1 MSEMPI
7 VEELAKRNTI
17 IAVTGLIYVVPTI
30 AISCSELG
38 KPNCSYF
45 SIVMT
50 IGLVSIPQG
59 WVPVKEM
66 AGVKMSVGFNKIEDL
81 GVNLLLFFAKF
92 FIILALSAL
101 ISPFIFIK
109 NVIEFITNCAEIRK
123 IKNLDNAEEK
133 NDEHQ

>member
-1 MSEMPI
+1 MSEI
-7 VEELAKRNTI
+7 YDTGELVKRNAI
-17 IAVTGLIYVVPTI
+17 IAITGLVYAVPTV
-30 AISCSELG
+30 AILVTELG
-38 KPNCSYF
+38 KPDCSYF

-59 WVPVKEM
+59 WLPVKEM

-81 GVNLLLFFAKF
+81 AANLLLFFIKI

-109 NVIEFITNCAEIRK
+109 NLIEFITNCVEIHK
-123 IKNLDNAEEK
+123 MKNQCHEEENHEDNK
-133 NDEHQ
+133 